1 MKLGFYFYSEQKMK
15 QKIAAFMMGLWIL
28 AGGFWLVSA
37 ADEYK
42 FWVNPENAQG
52 INGIAGTT
60 GGTEQKNQLETVIK
74 NAINWVLWILSLI
87 VLILLLWWGFQM
99 VTANWDDKK
108 FGAGMTI
115 LKQAAIWLWF
125 IAVSWLIVSM
135 IFRVLWQVWAT
146 PSDTPAQ

>member
-1 MKLGFYFYSEQKMK
+1 MK
-15 QKIAAFMMGLWIL
+15 QKIAAFMIWLWVL

-42 FWVNPENAQG
+42 FWVNLQNAVG
-52 INGIAGTT
+52 INGIAGTDKT
-60 GGTEQKNQLETVIK
+60 QDQENQLEKVIK
-74 NAINWVLWILSLI
+74 NTINWVLWLLSLI
-87 VLILLLWWGFQM
+87 VFILLLWWGFQM

-115 LKQAAIWLWF
+115 LKQAAIWLGF
-125 IAVSWLIVSM
+125 IAVSWLLVSM

-146 PSDTPAQ
+146 PPPTP

>member
-42 FWVNPENAQG
+42 FWVNPQNAVG
-52 INGIAGTT
+52 INGIAGTDKPVD
-60 GGTEQKNQLETVIK
+60 QKNQLETVIK

-87 VLILLLWWGFQM
+87 VFILLLWWGFQM

-115 LKQAAIWLWF
+115 LKQAAIWLGF
-125 IAVSWLIVSM
+125 IAVSWLLVSM
-135 IFRVLWQVWAT
+135 IFRVLSEVAKWK
-146 PSDTPAQ
+146 

>member
-1 MKLGFYFYSEQKMK
+1 MK
-15 QKIAAFMMGLWIL
+15 QKIAAFMIWLWVL

-42 FWVNPENAQG
+42 FWVNPQNAEG
-52 INGIAGTT
+52 INWIAGTK

-87 VLILLLWWGFQM
+87 VFILLLWWGFQM

-108 FGAGMTI
+108 FSAGMTI
-115 LKQAAIWLWF
+115 LKQAAIWLGF
-125 IAVSWLIVSM
+125 IAVSWLLVSM

-146 PSDTPAQ
+146 PPPTP